1 MITEA
6 FRTVELFDLWVA
18 GGYYDLFTASNETI
32 LPKVWYAII
41 EPGAAIV
48 MRMRPRL
55 EDFLTIEAVWKL
67 PVSETVYLSTILEG
81 YSKLYGET
89 LNPDMDYGEL
99 IGDSSPRDTVDVT
112 EVKKA
117 VEDLLERYTLPLLT

>member
-1 MITEA
+1 M
-6 FRTVELFDLWVA
+6 A